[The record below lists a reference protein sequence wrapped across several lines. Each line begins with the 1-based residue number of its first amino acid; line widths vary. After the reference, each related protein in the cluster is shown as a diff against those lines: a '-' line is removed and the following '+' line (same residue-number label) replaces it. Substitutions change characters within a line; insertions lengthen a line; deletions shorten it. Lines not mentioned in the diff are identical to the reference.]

1 MKRLPVPFRT
11 FTVTVMMPVALT
23 ACISPPQ
30 PATPA
35 PAPPPPATPPPVDT
49 LSPAQRLAAVTN
61 IASADDTE
69 LLVQPLH
76 DLQIDD
82 LRQAAKAK
90 RQAGNLAAAA
100 AALDHALELVTNDPA
115 VLQERAEIALLQSDW
130 TGAEHYA
137 KRAVELGSRTGPLC
151 RHHWATIEQ
160 ARLARG
166 EKENASSAHTQIG
179 RCTVPGIKRY

>member
-1 MKRLPVPFRT
+1 MKRLHVPFRT
-11 FTVTVMMPVALT
+11 FTVTVMMALALT

-35 PAPPPPATPPPVDT
+35 PPPATPPPVGT

-90 RQAGNLAAAA
+90 RQAGNLTAAAA
-100 AALDHALELVTNDPA
+100 ELDHALELVTNDPA

-137 KRAVELGSRTGPLC
+137 KRAVELGSKTGPLC
-151 RHHWATIEQ
+151 RRHWATIEQ